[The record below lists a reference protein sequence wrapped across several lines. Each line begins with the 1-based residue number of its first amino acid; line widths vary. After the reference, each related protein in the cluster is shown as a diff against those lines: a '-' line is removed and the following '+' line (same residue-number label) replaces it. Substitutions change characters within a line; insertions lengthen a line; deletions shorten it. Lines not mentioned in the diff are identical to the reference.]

1 MLEGR
6 LDRIDTNGDGAA
18 MLIDYKTGSRD
29 KVKKRVAEPLE
40 DTQLAFYA
48 ALLTDEGSDTPP
60 RAIYLSL
67 TDRETPQDFEHEEV
81 ALSAALLVD
90 GLSADLDA
98 LRRGDGA
105 PALGEGEVCETCD
118 MRGLCRRDH
127 WQVE

>member
-1 MLEGR
+1 
-6 LDRIDTNGDGAA
+6 
-18 MLIDYKTGSRD
+18 MLIDYKTGNRD
-29 KVKKRVAEPLE
+29 KVKQRVAEPLE

-67 TDRETPQDFEHEEV
+67 AEREAPKPFEHEDV

-98 LRRGDGA
+98 LRRGAGA
-105 PALGEGEVCETCD
+105 PASGEGEVCRTCE

-127 WQVE
+127 WKAD